1 MKNLSKALI
10 LVAVMCQFTVFPAL
24 AEEKLGEAQAAAC
37 TAVDANSNYKKQQ
50 PAPAAA
56 TATTKTTKADA
67 AK

>member
-10 LVAVMCQFTVFPAL
+10 VVGVICQFA
-24 AEEKLGEAQAAAC
+24 AMSASGEEKLGEAQAAAC

-50 PAPAAA
+50 PAPATA